1 MGSEVMIKVFLG
13 DTGTRSWNEKD
24 PGRMGAEGGVVKLCA
39 LDLGPGYCSMASDWA
54 AHLSFVYSSVCMLYF
69 KWNLASC

>member
-39 LDLGPGYCSMASDWA
+39 LDLGPGYCSMASD
-54 AHLSFVYSSVCMLYF
+54 
-69 KWNLASC
+69 